1 MCDKFQPTV
10 LNGQLCYSLD
20 IAKLTENETKSGKTH
35 GLFLLLDPNPYQL
48 DYSNED
54 GNTEINKQQSFNL
67 FIHTLAQ
74 FTAFQP
80 GSFAMSSLK
89 RMTATT
95 SFNRLPDNQKKC
107 TVHNREEC
115 QTKKFLNQVENK
127 CGCLPWALV
136 RDNRKAQV
144 RNKSQIKQFHF
155 AGAPLLWPTG
165 IGLCCKPNSERQ
177 KLLDCL
183 HWSLC

>member
-1 MCDKFQPTV
+1 MCDKFQPTI

-48 DYSNED
+48 DYSYED
-54 GNTEINKQQSFNL
+54 GDTEISKQQSSNL

-115 QTKKFLNQVENK
+115 QTTKFLNQVESE
-127 CGCLPWALV
+127 CGCFPWALV
-136 RDNRKAQV
+136 TAKRKAQV
-144 RNKSQIKQFHF
+144 RTESQINQFSFCRRSLFVAHRHWTV
-155 AGAPLLWPTG
+155 LQT
-165 IGLCCKPNSERQ
+165 
-177 KLLDCL
+177 KL
-183 HWSLC
+183 